1 MNTYLLILLIIF
13 VVIVVTY
20 IEYKITKRRIKFSIN
35 CPKTFTEIEYDGH
48 RYLFYKVKYKND
60 VVQKIKNN
68 NVYQYKITPQITI
81 PQRFKIL
88 LNNSRINTF
97 NINNVITSIV
107 PGVANIF
114 DLLTTT
120 QKSNYRILTTNPDI
134 SAITDEHQIHLIQ

>member
-13 VVIVVTY
+13 VVIIVTY

-48 RYLFYKVKYKND
+48 KYLFYKVKHKNE
-60 VVQKIKNN
+60 VIQKIKNN
-68 NVYQYKITPQITI
+68 NEYRYKITPQITI

-88 LNNSRINTF
+88 LSNSMMESF
-97 NINNVITSIV
+97 NINNLITSIV
-107 PGVANIF
+107 PTVANIF

-120 QKSNYRILTTNPDI
+120 QKSNYRILTTNPNI
-134 SAITDEHQIHLIQ
+134 SAITDEYRIHLI